1 MENKESPSEDQMKIL
16 NQVMSSLLGNVA
28 SAFLPKEEKED
39 SETSESEII
48 DDTVFVVR
56 ENGES
61 LGFFYHL
68 KDAAE
73 YVAGRFDSFMARNSI
88 HYLRTERESGSIRVY
103 RKTPYLW
110 FLYSEQC
117 VLDLEVE
124 EVSEISPGT
133 DASSETEEPGD
144 EALESEEVSEYSDV
158 EEPEEESGDKESG
171 DKESGEEK
179 KE

>member
-1 MENKESPSEDQMKIL
+1 MENKESPDDDQMKIL
-16 NQVMSSLLGNVA
+16 NQVMNSLLGNVA
-28 SAFLPKEEKED
+28 SAFLPKAEKEK
-39 SETSESEII
+39 SETSESEF

-73 YVAGRFDSFMARNSI
+73 YVAHRFESFMARNSL
-88 HYLRTERESGSIRVY
+88 HYLRTEREAGSIRVY

-117 VLDLEVE
+117 VLDLAVE
-124 EVSEISPGT
+124 EVSEISPS
-133 DASSETEEPGD
+133 DADSETEEPGD
-144 EALESEEVSEYSDV
+144 EPESEEVSEYSDV
-158 EEPEEESGDKESG
+158 EETVADGETEEVEAEKE
-171 DKESGEEK
+171 
-179 KE
+179 

>member
-1 MENKESPSEDQMKIL
+1 MENKESPNDDQMKIL
-16 NQVMSSLLGNVA
+16 NQVMNSLLGNVA
-28 SAFLPKEEKED
+28 SAFLPKEPEK
-39 SETSESEII
+39 SESEF

-73 YVAGRFDSFMARNSI
+73 YVAHRFESFMARNSL
-88 HYLRTERESGSIRVY
+88 HYLRTEREAGAIRVY

-117 VLDLEVE
+117 VLDLAVE
-124 EVSEISPGT
+124 EVSEISPS
-133 DASSETEEPGD
+133 DADSETEEPGD
-144 EALESEEVSEYSDV
+144 EPESEEVSDYSDV
-158 EEPEEESGDKESG
+158 EETVADGESDGEKEEVEE
-171 DKESGEEK
+171 EEK